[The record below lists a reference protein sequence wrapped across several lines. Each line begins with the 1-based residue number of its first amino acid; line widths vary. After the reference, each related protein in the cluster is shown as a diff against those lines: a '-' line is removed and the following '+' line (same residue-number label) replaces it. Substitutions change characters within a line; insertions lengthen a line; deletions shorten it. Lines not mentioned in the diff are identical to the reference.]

1 MILRKR
7 IMGVALEIE
16 MSTFIENEYKN
27 GTFPVGALAPN
38 LMPSKIQGSNYHFA
52 LCKLRSE
59 FLLLR

>member
-1 MILRKR
+1 
-7 IMGVALEIE
+7 MGVVLEIE

-38 LMPSKIQGSNYHFA
+38 LMSSKIQGSNYHFA